1 MSKPGVGAAQ
11 RSRDARVRIAEA
23 PDVGLVDD
31 GLVPG
36 PARGPIA
43 APVEVGMGDDRA
55 RREGRAVAVVG
66 LQILALASHA
76 IGEDGLIPADVT
88 LDGPGVGVEE
98 QLGRVAAQAALG
110 IVRAVDPEAI
120 ALAG

>member
-43 APVEVGMGDDRA
+43 APVEVRMGHDRA

-66 LQILALASHA
+66 LQVLALAPTA
-76 IGEDGLIPADVT
+76 IWDDGLAPADST
-88 LDGPGVGVEE
+88 LDGPG
-98 QLGRVAAQAALG
+98 LGSQCKIGRG
-110 IVRAVDPEAI
+110 
-120 ALAG
+120 